1 MAFNPLSGRRGSKPA
16 VPSRQRVSL
25 SLDEDRLRIE
35 RDLQELRKKEAELRR
50 LEELKKK
57 EMAELPKKLAER
69 ERKQREL
76 IRERAMSTATDDV
89 FGKRRDKRHVALK
102 ASMSGRRMTLPEQRA
117 ARVQFLMLCG
127 VLCFILILL
136 WKSIH

>member
-1 MAFNPLSGRRGSKPA
+1 MALNSSSGRRGSKPA
-16 VPSRQRVSL
+16 ASSRQRVSP
-25 SLDEDRLRIE
+25 SLDQDRLRIE
-35 RDLQELRKKEAELRR
+35 RDLQELRRKEAELRR

-102 ASMSGRRMTLPEQRA
+102 ASMAARRMTLPEQRA
-117 ARVQFLMLCG
+117 ARVQFLLLCG
-127 VLCFILILL
+127 VLSFILILL

>member
-1 MAFNPLSGRRGSKPA
+1 MALNSSSGRRGSKPA
-16 VPSRQRVSL
+16 ASSRQRVSP
-25 SLDEDRLRIE
+25 SLDDDRLRIE

-50 LEELKKK
+50 LEEVKKK

-76 IRERAMSTATDDV
+76 IRERAISTATDDV

-102 ASMSGRRMTLPEQRA
+102 ASMVGRRMTLPEQRA
-117 ARVQFLMLCG
+117 ARVQFLLLCG
-127 VLCFILILL
+127 VLSFILILL

>member
-1 MAFNPLSGRRGSKPA
+1 MALPSSSGRRGSKSSEP
-16 VPSRQRVSL
+16 PRKRVSA

-57 EMAELPKKLAER
+57 EMEELPKKLAER

-76 IRERAMSTATDDV
+76 IKIRAVTTVTDDA
-89 FGKRRDKRHVALK
+89 FGRLRDKRHAPLRR
-102 ASMSGRRMTLPEQRA
+102 SGSGRMTLPEQRA
-117 ARVQFLMLCG
+117 ARVQFLLLCG
-127 VLCFILILL
+127 VLSFILILL

>member
-1 MAFNPLSGRRGSKPA
+1 MALNSSSGRRGSKPA
-16 VPSRQRVSL
+16 ASSRQRVSP

-69 ERKQREL
+69 EKKQREL

-102 ASMSGRRMTLPEQRA
+102 ASMAGRRMTLPEQRA
-117 ARVQFLMLCG
+117 ARVQFLLLCG
-127 VLCFILILL
+127 VLSFILILL

>member
-1 MAFNPLSGRRGSKPA
+1 MAFTSPSGRRGSKPA
-16 VPSRQRVSL
+16 SFRSRVSP

-35 RDLQELRKKEAELRR
+35 RDLQELRRKEAELRR

-57 EMAELPKKLAER
+57 EMAELPRKIAER
-69 ERKQREL
+69 EKKQREM
-76 IRERAMSTATDDV
+76 IRERALSTATDDV

-102 ASMSGRRMTLPEQRA
+102 ASLSGRRMTLPEQRA
-117 ARVQFLMLCG
+117 ARVQFLMLCV
-127 VLCFILILL
+127 VLTFILIML

>member
-25 SLDEDRLRIE
+25 SLNEDRLRIE

-50 LEELKKK
+50 LEELKRK